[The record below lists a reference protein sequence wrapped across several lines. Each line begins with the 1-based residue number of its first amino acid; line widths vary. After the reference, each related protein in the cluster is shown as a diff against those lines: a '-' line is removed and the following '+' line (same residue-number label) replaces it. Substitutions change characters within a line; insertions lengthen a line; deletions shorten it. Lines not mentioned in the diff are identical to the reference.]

1 MADKAARRPDAER
14 TKADILKV
22 ARAEFAEH
30 GLSGGR
36 VDAIA
41 AGTRTTKR
49 MIYYYFGSK
58 EGLYLA
64 VLEQAYREIRQRETE
79 LDLAALTPVEAM
91 RRVVELTIDHH
102 ESAPDF
108 IRLVSIEN
116 IHYARHLQ
124 QSEAIRTLNNT
135 ALSTLA
141 EIIARGRAEG
151 VFTRDVDAIDMHMLI
166 SSVAFFR
173 LSNRHTFGTLFGRD
187 IGSDAARA
195 RHKEMLLA
203 AVFGVLGCQAAG

>member
-22 ARAEFAEH
+22 ARSEFAEH

-41 AGTRTTKR
+41 AGTQTTKR

-64 VLEQAYREIRQRETE
+64 VLEQAYGEIRDREAK
-79 LDLAALTPVEAM
+79 LDLGKLPPAEAL
-91 RRVVELTIDHH
+91 RRLVGLTVDHH
-102 ESAPDF
+102 EEAPDF
-108 IRLVSIEN
+108 IRLVMTEN
-116 IHYARHLQ
+116 IHRARYLK

-141 EIIARGRAEG
+141 DIIARGRASGE
-151 VFTRDVDAIDMHMLI
+151 FTRDVDVADMHMLL
-166 SSVAFFR
+166 SAVGFYR
-173 LSNRHTFGTLFGRD
+173 LSNRYSFGTLFGRD
-187 IGSDAARA
+187 MGEPGALA
-195 RHKEMLLA
+195 RHKELLLNA
-203 AVFGVLGCQAAG
+203 ALGALGYKG

>member
-1 MADKAARRPDAER
+1 MADKSARRPDAER

-30 GLSGGR
+30 GLAGGR

-41 AGTRTTKR
+41 ARTQTTKR

-64 VLEQAYREIRQRETE
+64 VLEQAYREIREREAK
-79 LDLAALTPVEAM
+79 LDLVALTPAEAM
-91 RRVVELTIDHH
+91 RRLVELTIDHH
-102 ESAPDF
+102 EESPDF

-116 IHYARHLQ
+116 IHYARYLK
-124 QSEAIRTLNNT
+124 QSETIRTLNNT
-135 ALSTLA
+135 ALSTLSD
-141 EIIARGRAEG
+141 IVARGRAEG
-151 VFTRDVDAIDMHMLI
+151 VFTRDVEIADLHLLI
-166 SSVAFFR
+166 SAVGFYR
-173 LSNRHTFGTLFGRD
+173 VSNRHSFAALFDRD
-187 IGSDAARA
+187 VGSDNARA

-203 AVFGVLGCQAAG
+203 AVFGVLGYKP

>member
-1 MADKAARRPDAER
+1 MVDKAARRPDAER

-41 AGTRTTKR
+41 AGTQTTKR

-64 VLEQAYREIRQRETE
+64 VLEQAYREIREREAE
-79 LDLAALTPVEAM
+79 LDLAALPPAEAM
-91 RRVVELTIDHH
+91 RRLVELTVDHH
-102 ESAPDF
+102 EAAPDF

-116 IHYARHLQ
+116 IHYARHLKL
-124 QSEAIRTLNNT
+124 SDTVGSLNST
-135 ALSTLA
+135 ALSSLA
-141 EIIARGRAEG
+141 DIIARGRAEG
-151 VFTRDVDAIDMHMLI
+151 VFARDVDVADMHMLI
-166 SSVAFFR
+166 SAVAFYR
-173 LSNRHTFGTLFGRD
+173 LSNRHTFRTLFGRD
-187 IGSDAARA
+187 MGAEGAME
-195 RHKEMLLA
+195 RHKELLLN
-203 AVFGVLGCQAAG
+203 AVYGALGYKG